1 MNFVRI
7 CLLLTFLLSVCNC
20 KQRSMSERVRLVSYT
35 PQEINQYYELL
46 GVSHFTATEDQIE
59 HRVCAM
65 EAFTME
71 ERQKRTEIVA
81 EYTWEINKDSLLTV
95 WYHRKN
101 DSLYFLCLD
110 RYSKD
115 EVNWFFLYLLF
126 SLAVYKENKS
136 LGDILDRSMGYSVNL
151 YWLCNSLSTI

>member
-7 CLLLTFLLSVCNC
+7 CLLLAFLFSVCNC
-20 KQRSMSERVRLVSYT
+20 NQRNMSERVRLVSYT

-46 GVSHFTATEDQIE
+46 GVSHFTATEDHIE

-115 EVNWFFLYLLF
+115 EVN
-126 SLAVYKENKS
+126 
-136 LGDILDRSMGYSVNL
+136 
-151 YWLCNSLSTI
+151 